1 MSSTNYSPTMMKG
14 VTAPS
19 VHFSSTVTIRVFEGN
34 EPTLCSNIWSPTDS
48 TYSPPHTLAQVD
60 AASESKT
67 TTSRDIPQ
75 DRRIQQRISIAAVL
89 SFQNH
94 LRKHS
99 SDPSTHPDLLHSVSS
114 KFSQRARDLAAER
127 ARLMYC
133 EVYQPA
139 KGTAVTIPLHIS
151 KFPAIKRKS
160 DAAKYEMEASK
171 LQEHKKR
178 RCLSMP

>member
-1 MSSTNYSPTMMKG
+1 MMKG
-14 VTAPS
+14 VTSPS

-34 EPTLCSNIWSPTDS
+34 EPTLRSNIWSPIDG
-48 TYSPPHTLAQVD
+48 TYSPPHTSQAD
-60 AASESKT
+60 AESASKT
-67 TTSRDIPQ
+67 TASRDIPQ

-99 SDPSTHPDLLHSVSS
+99 SDPSTQPDLLHSVSS

-127 ARLMYC
+127 ARLLYC

-139 KGTAVTIPLHIS
+139 KGTTVTIPLHIS

-160 DAAKYEMEASK
+160 DAARYEMEASK